1 MIADNNKIAFLVGR
15 IVVGFFYFYAGIN
28 NFIHFDE
35 AIGYAV
41 FKGVP
46 VTGLAVTVANILLVI
61 AGLSILSGYRPVV
74 GVAAV
79 LLFMIPVSVLM
90 HNFWAIA
97 DPQMAVAEMRSFLS
111 NMGLA
116 GSTLLFLAI
125 PRPWP
130 LSINRLPGKTK
141 MARIYQEPV

>member
-1 MIADNNKIAFLVGR
+1 MIADNSKIAFLMGR
-15 IVVGFFYFYAGIN
+15 IVVGFFYLYAGIN
-28 NFIHFDE
+28 NFIHFEE
-35 AIGYAV
+35 AVGYAA

-61 AGLSILSGYRPVV
+61 AGLSILSGYRPVA
-74 GVAAV
+74 GVTAV
-79 LLFMIPVSVLM
+79 VLFMIPVSLLM
-90 HNFWAIA
+90 HNFWAVA
-97 DPQMAVAEMRSFLS
+97 DPQMAIAEMRSFLS

-130 LSINRLPGKTK
+130 LSINQLPGKTK
-141 MARIYQEPV
+141 IAQLYQKPA